1 MFFQNTENSIHDPL
15 VSAVRCAQLSRIFSP
30 CPSVFPPP
38 PLPSSAAF
46 PLCLFGGG
54 EAILTLLQPHT
65 LRKVCVLGVLLG
77 DALLCVTHLVLKEPL
92 LDIPGGPVVRD
103 PPTCGIREAPTHR
116 EQPSSHN
123 TTSEPAHL
131 ESALGSKITITKR
144 SACTATR
151 ESLSAALKTQCSQK
165 VTNKI

>member
-1 MFFQNTENSIHDPL
+1 MTPWFPQSGVLRCHGYFLRVRLSFPL
-15 VSAVRCAQLSRIFSP
+15 LCSP
-30 CPSVFPPP
+30 HP
-38 PLPSSAAF
+38 PLF
-46 PLCLFGGG
+46 LCVSLWRRGGH
-54 EAILTLLQPHT
+54 LLQPHT

-131 ESALGSKITITKR
+131 ESVLGSKSHHHKEER
-144 SACTATR
+144 AHS
-151 ESLSAALKTQCSQK
+151 
-165 VTNKI
+165 N

>member
-1 MFFQNTENSIHDPL
+1 MDIVSVSVCLSLPSAPL
-15 VSAVRCAQLSRIFSP
+15 VRRFS
-30 CPSVFPPP
+30 SVCF
-38 PLPSSAAF
+38 
-46 PLCLFGGG
+46 FGGG

-131 ESALGSKITITKR
+131 ESVLGSKSHHHKEER
-144 SACTATR
+144 AHH
-151 ESLSAALKTQCSQK
+151 
-165 VTNKI
+165 N

>member
-1 MFFQNTENSIHDPL
+1 MDLFSLSICLSLPSAPL
-15 VSAVRCAQLSRIFSP
+15 VRRFFS
-30 CPSVFPPP
+30 V
-38 PLPSSAAF
+38 
-46 PLCLFGGG
+46 CLFGGG
-54 EAILTLLQPHT
+54 EAILTLFQPHT

-123 TTSEPAHL
+123 TTTKPAHL
-131 ESALGSKITITKR
+131 ESVLGSKSHHHKEER
-144 SACTATR
+144 AHH
-151 ESLSAALKTQCSQK
+151 
-165 VTNKI
+165 N